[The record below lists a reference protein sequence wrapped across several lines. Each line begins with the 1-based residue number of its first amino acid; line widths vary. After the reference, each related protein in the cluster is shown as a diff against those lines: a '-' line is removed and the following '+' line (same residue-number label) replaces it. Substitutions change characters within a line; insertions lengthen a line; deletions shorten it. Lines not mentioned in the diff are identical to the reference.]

1 MGKNNNQNQKKNI
14 NKYKPQHNSISHCG
28 KSYPKGT
35 GDQKQE
41 PINGMKNYSFP
52 ITNENNCGNPILGAY
67 ANIAQYN
74 FDKTLQYIYGKIG
87 LKVSGTKNYFK
98 LEKILELY
106 ENDKNLKED
115 NLGVNNTGKKT
126 ESLLSTEQYE
136 KLRTLLFHHFS
147 VLAPILG
154 NQNNMEIVSNYKK
167 EEKDND
173 IVKKVK
179 TVVKSAHIYDCLK
192 VLITLSKALNYTRNL
207 HSHYRA
213 YNKEQSQQEMFKVFH
228 ETSTLLTNALRA
240 SAIICQSNAGCNT
253 GQYDFITGDYHYKEK
268 KGCKEEYDNYFYR
281 IYGQRSIVKAN
292 GKIESNIKYNAIS
305 DFGMVYLVSL
315 FLSKSDTELMLDQL
329 EIFKNSPFRYR
340 FPFEKTVLT
349 NCMVVYRIKIPKGK
363 RLKME
368 DDDVQF
374 CMDMLNEL
382 QKCPKELYE
391 VFTQE
396 GKDYFKRE
404 QTAPLIDPKT
414 GEYVREKFVK
424 SENGQEGQQKV
435 RSDDGTGNIVYE
447 RNGMYSLL
455 VRKEDRFP
463 YFALRY
469 IDNRNLLPT
478 IRFQIDL
485 GYYRFAFYPKTR
497 IDNSEYTRILQKRI
511 NGFGKLNEIEEER
524 LKKWAPL
531 FQDSEMKEPNDT
543 EHSEIASD
551 EDGNVIKIEQL
562 IKADTETKPFVTNK
576 RASYNIHN
584 NRIGLFWNQSTP
596 SEESTDLY
604 VPDLK
609 IKQNNDNKVRSD
621 VNIITPQAFLSVHDL
636 PALIFYEYLRGKDN
650 NNLDS
655 AEEIIKDKYEKY
667 VAFFEGIYNKK
678 INSWEDVEGLRLKK
692 RDIPKKFWPFLN
704 RESAGDQ
711 TMRIINN
718 YMGRNFKGHIQE
730 RIDGLEKEIKK
741 FNDICIKMVT
751 TDNEYGTDGYKTFRP
766 ALLAR
771 KMARSIMEW
780 LPVNSPA
787 KKIMTGANYS
797 VMTSVLSQFGGYS
810 KDIESI
816 KNMFEN
822 GGIIINE
829 KENNK
834 DSTDKNFH
842 PFLNSVLLK
851 DSIHNMENLYI
862 EYITKELE
870 YIKKLQNELIEAK
883 NKRDFIN
890 TNLPFAKLKRKRF
903 GNRNEK
909 DYYVN
914 LAKRYLNIDNS
925 KNGGLEKPAI
935 ILLPDGL
942 FTEDICTLLK
952 DKYPQEFTG
961 DIDNGVYNN
970 TSYLISTYFNKII
983 VDESQPF
990 YQCFD
995 WKKEKKSD
1003 SKFNRH
1009 YKFFDYY
1016 DNGEHGTENN
1026 PENFEDRKNNFSVSV
1041 KSFSPKEING
1051 KLKIVKRNSI
1061 KEKVEEYVQSEN
1073 AKIEFYKIE
1082 QKKNKLKLDETIK
1095 RHENEW
1101 YVDSKKKNK
1110 NFKINKKEE
1119 IERLIKKVD
1128 SISEMITNSN
1138 QKIDRIQKTYFEK
1151 FVALKNEC
1159 QRTEKAIRR
1168 YRIEDI
1174 ITFFMISTYFKDL
1187 FKDIPE
1193 NAKFRLQDIGSS
1205 TEREEAFLDQ
1215 KVRFSRTIPV
1225 TFAVN
1230 EEDMFKKNWK
1240 KDISIHKN
1248 TIYCEISLN
1257 EIAIRNYNLALA
1269 DLNDERLISFL
1280 THFACIHYNKNKD
1293 KALKINYN
1301 RLSLEFKMYN
1311 QLRSEIFKEV
1321 HAIEKIIVDNH
1332 EEFLNDDNNSQF
1344 FIDGNVTR
1352 KDEDAKRNSF
1362 VNLLAL
1368 IFNEKNKKS
1377 VSANHIRK
1385 SAAHNYYGMLFN
1397 KLAEEGLLY
1406 KIIKAYQISDT
1417 QSDELTKLDFKEED
1431 PRSFAA
1437 LILNKIIEIREY
1449 VEKRPK
1455 KIIRTDTKS

>member
-28 KSYPKGT
+28 KSYSKGT

-41 PINGMKNYSFP
+41 LINGMENYSFP

-126 ESLLSTEQYE
+126 DSLLSTEQYE

-167 EEKDND
+167 EEKDD
-173 IVKKVK
+173 EIVKKVK
-179 TVVKSAHIYDCLK
+179 KVLKSAHIDDCLK
-192 VLITLSKALNYTRNL
+192 VLITLSKALDYTRNL

-213 YNKEQSQQEMFKVFH
+213 YNNIDSQKKMYGIFY

-281 IYGQRSIVKAN
+281 IYGQRYIVKAN
-292 GKIESNIKYNAIS
+292 GKEELNIVYDAIS

-368 DDDVQF
+368 DDYVQF

-404 QTAPLIDPKT
+404 QTAPLIAPKT

-424 SENGQEGQQKV
+424 SENGQEGQQKL

-469 IDNRNLLPT
+469 IDNRKLLPT

-551 EDGNVIKIEQL
+551 EDGNIIKIEQL

-584 NRIGLFWNQSTP
+584 NRIGLFWNL
-596 SEESTDLY
+596 EESTDLY

-636 PALIFYEYLRGKDN
+636 PALIFYEYLRGKYN
-650 NNLDS
+650 TSLDS
-655 AEEIIKDKYEKY
+655 AEKIIKDKYKKY

-678 INSWEDVEGLRLKK
+678 INSWEDKDVKELKK
-692 RDIPKKFWPFLN
+692 RDIPNKFWPFLD
-704 RESAGDQ
+704 GKTDVDQ
-711 TMRIINN
+711 TDRII
-718 YMGRNFKGHIQE
+718 GNFKGHIQE

-751 TDNEYGTDGYKTFRP
+751 TGNEYGTDGYKTFRP

-816 KNMFEN
+816 KNMFEK
-822 GGIIINE
+822 GEIINK

-842 PFLNSVLLK
+842 PFLNSVLK

-883 NKRDFIN
+883 NKRDFIK
-890 TNLPFAKLKRKRF
+890 TKLPFAKLERKRF
-903 GNRNEK
+903 EDRNE

-925 KNGGLEKPAI
+925 EKGGPEKPAI

-942 FTEDICTLLK
+942 FTEHIFKLLNVKHPK
-952 DKYPQEFTG
+952 DFTG
-961 DIDNGVYNN
+961 TIDDGSNNN

-983 VDESQPF
+983 GDESQPF

-995 WKKEKKSD
+995 WKGEKKSD

-1016 DNGEHGTENN
+1016 YNGELSAENN
-1026 PENFEDRKNNFSVSV
+1026 SENSEDRKKNSSVSV
-1041 KSFSPKEING
+1041 KSFSPQEIYE
-1051 KLKIVKRNSI
+1051 KLKKIKRNCI
-1061 KEKVEEYVQSEN
+1061 QKKVKEYEQSEN
-1073 AKIEFYKIE
+1073 AKKGFYVKE
-1082 QKKNKLKLDETIK
+1082 QKENKLKLDETIK
-1095 RHENEW
+1095 RHENEC

-1110 NFKINKKEE
+1110 KNKIKKEDE
-1119 IERLIKKVD
+1119 IERLNKKVE
-1128 SISEMITNSN
+1128 SNSKKITNSD
-1138 QKIDRIQKTYFEK
+1138 QKIDRIKKTYFEK

-1159 QRTEKAIRR
+1159 QSTEKAIRR

-1174 ITFFMISTYFKDL
+1174 ITFFMISTYFKNL
-1187 FKDIPE
+1187 FNDIPE
-1193 NAKFRLQDIGSS
+1193 YAKFRLQDIGCS
-1205 TEREEAFLDQ
+1205 TEREEDFLDK
-1215 KVRFSRTIPV
+1215 KVSFSRTIPI

-1230 EEDMFKKNWK
+1230 EEDMFKTNWK
-1240 KDISIHKN
+1240 KDNSISKK
-1248 TIYCEISLN
+1248 TIDCKVCLD

-1280 THFACIHYNKNKD
+1280 THFACIHYNKNND
-1293 KALKINYN
+1293 KALNINYN

-1321 HAIEKIIVDNH
+1321 HAIEKIIVDH
-1332 EEFLNDDNNSQF
+1332 HIVVLNNVKHCDF
-1344 FIDGNVTR
+1344 FIEKPTQSDNENLTR

-1406 KIIKAYQISDT
+1406 KIIKAYQISDK
-1417 QSDELTKLDFKEED
+1417 QSHELTKPNFKEED